1 MGSFLLDTVVKPA
14 GEAAKATSGTTQS
27 TGLFGTWMTD
37 HPVMLIV
44 VYCVVLQ
51 VIMYFLSIRPTQK
64 KEKKLAELRNAIEVG
79 DSIITNSGFYGKV
92 VDTTYDTLIV
102 EFGLNRGIRIPVAK
116 TEVFGKAEPNM
127 SNEAP
132 PVEEEPKKKGLFRRG

>member
-44 VYCVVLQ
+44 VY
-51 VIMYFLSIRPTQK
+51 
-64 KEKKLAELRNAIEVG
+64 
-79 DSIITNSGFYGKV
+79 
-92 VDTTYDTLIV
+92 
-102 EFGLNRGIRIPVAK
+102 
-116 TEVFGKAEPNM
+116 
-127 SNEAP
+127 
-132 PVEEEPKKKGLFRRG
+132 

>member
-44 VYCVVLQ
+44 VYCVVLL
-51 VIMYFLSIRPTQK
+51 VIMYFLSIRPLAGTLQK
-64 KEKKLAELRNAIEVG
+64 R
-79 DSIITNSGFYGKV
+79 D
-92 VDTTYDTLIV
+92 
-102 EFGLNRGIRIPVAK
+102 
-116 TEVFGKAEPNM
+116 
-127 SNEAP
+127 AP
-132 PVEEEPKKKGLFRRG
+132 LESAGGYR

>member
-44 VYCVVLQ
+44 VYCVVLL
-51 VIMYFLSIRPTQK
+51 VIMYFPVHQTHTEEG
-64 KEKKLAELRNAIEVG
+64 EKAG
-79 DSIITNSGFYGKV
+79 
-92 VDTTYDTLIV
+92 
-102 EFGLNRGIRIPVAK
+102 
-116 TEVFGKAEPNM
+116 
-127 SNEAP
+127 
-132 PVEEEPKKKGLFRRG
+132 